1 MRDRRPER
9 HAIHDANAIASL
21 LHVTDER
28 EVAAG
33 GASSLRAMS
42 RRHPVVVLAAL
53 VIVIMLAWIAG
64 APRSS
69 GPDEPGHQVRAGGLV
84 RWQLDGE
91 TYPDFG
97 FQIAYEIPGHVGF
110 PDPVCFAFNEFA
122 PASCTND
129 LEPPDGDVPRGTKA
143 ADYPVWGHIPAGLG
157 TLAPAAW
164 SGWTARVADAAIPAA
179 LIVVSLWVASRR
191 NALGVGAGLMAIT
204 PMAWFLFAVV
214 NPSGL
219 VIAGGF
225 GLWTALTSRVR
236 AGPDRTVGLLAA
248 FSWAAM
254 VLPRRDGMVWASL
267 IVALVVLS
275 GEVDIGSQARRIGRV
290 GVVIVATSTLATLAW
305 ASRSDSNGAAA
316 LFVAPLTPVVAW
328 FARQGWERIRRR
340 TPSLL
345 PFYAAGLAVVGF
357 LAGLAVMTR
366 RAGGFDRRV
375 LELVIGRTGGDLTEA
390 IGYLGWLDTPLPTT
404 VTFGWLIG
412 LGMLAGAGIAVGRW
426 HQLRGA
432 VLVLGAGI
440 YASWVLTM
448 FQNDATGTYW
458 QGRYYLPLLV
468 GIPIVLASVDLP
480 EAVGRRI
487 GMSAAFVG
495 LAVSNAA
502 LFAML
507 RRFAVG
513 RSGSLFPWDWD
524 TYEAPLPPV
533 VVLAVHLAASA
544 GLLWWAAECADD
556 RPAVRQPVGG

>member
-9 HAIHDANAIASL
+9 HAVLDANAVASL

-28 EVAAG
+28 EVAAAG
-33 GASSLRAMS
+33 PSPVRAMT
-42 RRHPVVVLAAL
+42 RKHPVVVLAAL
-53 VIVIMLAWIAG
+53 VVVIVLAWIVG
-64 APRSS
+64 TPRSA
-69 GPDEPGHQVRAGGLV
+69 GPDEPGHQVRGGGLV
-84 RWQLDGE
+84 RGQLDGE

-97 FQIAYEIPGHVGF
+97 FQIAYELPGHVGF

-129 LEPPDGDVPRGTKA
+129 LEPPSGEVPRGTKA
-143 ADYPVWGHIPAGLG
+143 ADYPVWGHLPAGVG

-164 SGWTARVADAAIPAA
+164 SGWTARVADAVIPVA
-179 LIVVSLWVASRR
+179 LIVTSLWVASRR
-191 NALGVGAGLMAIT
+191 GALGVGGGLMALT
-204 PMAWFLFAVV
+204 PMAWFMFAVV

-219 VIAGGF
+219 VIAGGI
-225 GLWTALTSRVR
+225 GLWTALTAKVR
-236 AGPDRTVGLLAA
+236 AGPDRVVGLLAA
-248 FSWAAM
+248 GSWAAM

-275 GEVDIGSQARRIGRV
+275 GDIDIRAQARRIGRI
-290 GVVIVATSTLATLAW
+290 GAVIVVASTLATLAW
-305 ASRSDSNGAAA
+305 ASRSDSNAAAA

-328 FARQGWERIRRR
+328 FVRQGWERLGRRA
-340 TPSLL
+340 PAFQ
-345 PFYAAGLAVVGF
+345 PFAAAGLIVVGL

-366 RAGGFDRRV
+366 RGDGFDRRV
-375 LELVIGRTGGDLTEA
+375 LELVVGGTGGDLTEA

-404 VTFGWLIG
+404 AIFGWLIG
-412 LGMLAGAGIAVGRW
+412 LGVLAGAGIAAGRW
-426 HQLRGA
+426 HELRGA
-432 VLVLGAGI
+432 ALVLGAGI

-458 QGRYYLPLLV
+458 QGRYYLPLLA

-487 GMSAAFVG
+487 GMSTAFVG
-495 LAVSNAA
+495 LVVSNAA

-507 RRFAVG
+507 RRFGVG

-544 GLLWWAAECADD
+544 GLLWWVAERARD
-556 RPAVRQPVGG
+556 RLAVHQPSDG